1 MQSTRTARYIDV
13 LRLPRV
19 PGTFGA
25 ALIGRGAYALVFL
38 PLFYAVA
45 DATGSVG
52 LAGIAV
58 GLYGAGA
65 SFLAPVR
72 AWFIDHFGA
81 RRVLSVLVVIFGGTL
96 AAIGLSALCALDG
109 AVLIVLA
116 AVAGVFA
123 PPLGP
128 TMRVAWGRLAP
139 TSDLLKKALS
149 FDAVVEE
156 LLYLG
161 GPVAAGVA
169 LAFIAP
175 GAALLV
181 PAGLVLVGGL
191 LFVVTR
197 TVGEMAPQPRA
208 DAGSRRDRPLVF
220 DPRFVAVLIPT
231 LVAGAVSGSIGV
243 SVPVVVSDA
252 GGPAAAGIALG
263 IFAGGSAVGGL
274 LFGALRVPGS
284 PLRQLLVLS
293 AALVAISS
301 LIALAAGAVSV
312 TIVLAAA
319 GLFFS
324 PVMIVAYFAAHQ
336 AGREHRQNS
345 ATTWVNTGHNIGA
358 AAGSALAGII
368 IQAASV
374 PAATMGIASGAAL
387 LLVAGAVLGTG
398 RRTSR
403 NSPDREFSLH
413 SGGSQQ

>member
-1 MQSTRTARYIDV
+1 MQSTRTARYFDV

-72 AWFIDHFGA
+72 AWFIDRFGA

-96 AAIGLSALCALDG
+96 AAIGLSALLSPSG
-109 AVLIVLA
+109 AALIVLA
-116 AVAGVFA
+116 GVAGVFA

-128 TMRVAWGRLAP
+128 TMRVAWGQLTP
-139 TSDLLKKALS
+139 SSDLLKKALS

-161 GPVAAGVA
+161 GPAAAGIA
-169 LAFIAP
+169 LAFVAP
-175 GAALLV
+175 GTALLV
-181 PAGLVLVGGL
+181 PSGLVLVGGL
-191 LFVVTR
+191 LFVATP
-197 TVGEMAPQPRA
+197 TVGDMKSQPRA
-208 DAGSRRDRPLVF
+208 AAGSQRERPLVL
-220 DPRFVAVLIPT
+220 DPRFVSVLIPA
-231 LVAGAVSGSIGV
+231 LVAGAISGSLSI
-243 SVPVVVSDA
+243 SVPVVVSNE

-263 IFAGGSAVGGL
+263 IFAGGSALGGL
-274 LFGALRVPGS
+274 IFGALRVPGS
-284 PLRQLLVLS
+284 LIRQLLVLT
-293 AALVAISS
+293 AALVTISS
-301 LIALAAGAVSV
+301 LIALVAGAVSV

-336 AGREHRQNS
+336 AGGENRQNS
-345 ATTWVNTGHNIGA
+345 ATTWVNTSHNIGA
-358 AAGSALAGII
+358 SLGSALAGII
-368 IQAASV
+368 IQAVSV
-374 PAATMGIASGAAL
+374 PAATVGIVVGAAVLLIAS
-387 LLVAGAVLGTG
+387 AVLGRERTTA
-398 RRTSR
+398 RR
-403 NSPDREFSLH
+403 
-413 SGGSQQ
+413 

>member
-1 MQSTRTARYIDV
+1 MQSTRTARYLDV
-13 LRLPRV
+13 LTLPRV

-25 ALIGRGAYALVFL
+25 ALIGRGAYALIFL

-45 DATGSVG
+45 DAAGSVG

-72 AWFIDHFGA
+72 AWLIDRFGA
-81 RRVLSVLVVIFGGTL
+81 RRVLCVLVVIFGGTL
-96 AAIGLSALCALDG
+96 AAIGLSALLSPNG

-128 TMRVAWGRLAP
+128 TMRVAWGRLMP
-139 TSDLLKKALS
+139 SSGLVKKALS

-161 GPVAAGVA
+161 GPAAAGIA
-169 LAFIAP
+169 LAFVAP
-175 GAALLV
+175 GTALLV

-191 LFVVTR
+191 LFCATR
-197 TVGEMAPQPRA
+197 TVGDMEPQPRA
-208 DAGSRRDRPLVF
+208 TARSRRERPLIL
-220 DPRFVAVLIPT
+220 DPRFMSVVIPA
-231 LVAGAVSGSIGV
+231 LVAGAISGSISI
-243 SVPVVVSDA
+243 SVPVVLSGT

-263 IFAGGSAVGGL
+263 IFAGGSALGGL
-274 LFGALRVPGS
+274 AFGALRVPGS
-284 PLRQLLVLS
+284 PIRQLLVLTT
-293 AALVAISS
+293 ALVTISS
-301 LIALAAGAVSV
+301 LIALVTGAVSM

-336 AGREHRQNS
+336 AGGEHRQNS
-345 ATTWVNTGHNIGA
+345 ATTWVNTSHNIGA
-358 AAGSALAGII
+358 SLGSALAGII
-368 IQAASV
+368 IQAATA
-374 PAATMGIASGAAL
+374 PTATIGIAGGAAVL
-387 LLVAGAVLGTG
+387 LIAGAVMG
-398 RRTSR
+398 RERTTAR
-403 NSPDREFSLH
+403 R
-413 SGGSQQ
+413 

>member
-13 LRLPRV
+13 LTLPRV
-19 PGTFGA
+19 PATFGA

-72 AWFIDHFGA
+72 AWCIDHFGA
-81 RRVLSVLVVIFGGTL
+81 RRVLVVLVVIFGGTL
-96 AAIGLSALCALDG
+96 AAIGLSALFEPHGG
-109 AVLIVLA
+109 ALIVLA

-128 TMRVAWGRLAP
+128 TMRVAWGRLTP

-161 GPVAAGVA
+161 GPAAMGVA

-175 GAALLV
+175 GTALLV

-191 LFVVTR
+191 LFAVSPAVGDMEPQTRVV
-197 TVGEMAPQPRA
+197 E
-208 DAGSRRDRPLVF
+208 GSRRDRPLVL
-220 DPRFVAVLIPT
+220 DPRFVGVLIPT
-231 LVAGAVSGSIGV
+231 LVAGAVSGSISV

-274 LFGALRVPGS
+274 LFGALRIPGS
-284 PLRQLLVLS
+284 PIRQLLFLT
-293 AALVAISS
+293 AALVTISS
-301 LIALAAGAVSV
+301 LVAVATGAVSV

-324 PVMIVAYFAAHQ
+324 PVMIVAYFAAHR
-336 AGREHRQNS
+336 AGGEHRQNS
-345 ATTWVNTGHNIGA
+345 ATTWVNTSHNIGA
-358 AAGSALAGII
+358 SLGSALAGIV
-368 IQAASV
+368 IQAAGV
-374 PAATMGIASGAAL
+374 PAATIGIASGAAA
-387 LLVAGAVLGTG
+387 LLVASAVLGSG
-398 RRTSR
+398 RTATRR
-403 NSPDREFSLH
+403 
-413 SGGSQQ
+413 